1 MKKKNLLMI
10 ILSISLLVCFAVFT
24 LLVKLVDV
32 GVAGESG
39 AEVGFST
46 LNQKFFNAC
55 NYPAMIKISDILGYL
70 AFVVIIIFAGLE
82 LVQLIKGK
90 SIKAVDKSLMIL
102 SSVYVFTILVYV
114 LFEVVTINYRP
125 VLVNGMMEASY
136 PSSHTMLGIVVYL
149 TGGIQAYFMLKNKC
163 LKGVTLGLGIVL
175 SVLTTITRLFS
186 GMHWLTDIIGA
197 ILISAFLVCLYL
209 TLVGLVQAKNNVVK
223 SSANTNTQENQE
235 V

>member
-1 MKKKNLLMI
+1 MNKKNLLMI
-10 ILSISLLVCFAVFT
+10 ILSIGLLIGFAVFT
-24 LLVKLVDV
+24 LLIKIVDV

-39 AEVGFST
+39 VEVGFST

-55 NYPAMIKISDILGYL
+55 NYSAMIKVSDILGYL

-125 VLVNGMMEASY
+125 VLVDGMMEASY

-149 TGGIQAYFMLKNKC
+149 TGGIQAYFMLKNKW
-163 LKGVTLGLGIVL
+163 LRGVAFGLGIVL
-175 SVLTTITRLFS
+175 ASLTTLTRLFS

-197 ILISAFLVCLYL
+197 ILISSFLVCLYL
-209 TLVGLVQAKNNVVK
+209 TLVGLVQAKNDVVK
-223 SSANTNTQENQE
+223 SSANTNPQEN
-235 V
+235 

>member
-1 MKKKNLLMI
+1 MKRKNLLMI

-24 LLVKLVDV
+24 LLVRLVDV

-39 AEVGFST
+39 VEVGFST

-55 NYPAMIKISDILGYL
+55 NYSAMVKISDILGYL
-70 AFVVIIIFAGLE
+70 AFVVIIIFAGIE

-90 SIKAVDKSLMIL
+90 SIKAVDKSLMVL
-102 SSVYVFTILVYV
+102 SSIYVLTILVYV

-125 VLVNGMMEASY
+125 ILVDGAMEASY

-149 TGGIQAYFMLKNKC
+149 TGGLQAYFMLKNKW
-163 LKGVTLGLGIVL
+163 LRGVAFGLGIVL
-175 SVLTTITRLFS
+175 ASLTTLTRLFS

-197 ILISAFLVCLYL
+197 VLISAFLVCLYL
-209 TLVGLVQAKNNVVK
+209 TIVGLVQTKSNGAKK
-223 SSANTNTQENQE
+223 EADINTSQKQE